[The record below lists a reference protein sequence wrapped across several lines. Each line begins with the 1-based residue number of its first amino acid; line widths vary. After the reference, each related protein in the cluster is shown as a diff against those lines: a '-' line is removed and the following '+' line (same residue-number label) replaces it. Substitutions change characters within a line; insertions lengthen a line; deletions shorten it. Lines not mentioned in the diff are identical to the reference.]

1 MNEHHKPRRAFLK
14 LSGAALAAAPL
25 LVSSRWAAAEK
36 NAAMRA
42 ALKYQDTPDGEKM
55 CSNCIHFVPG
65 KTATEPGG
73 CKLFAG
79 DTEVAPKG
87 YCTAWMKTA

>member
-1 MNEHHKPRRAFLK
+1 MNEHQKPRRAFLK

-36 NAAMRA
+36 NVAMRS
-42 ALKYQDTPDGEKM
+42 ALKYQDTPDGDKM

-65 KTATEPGG
+65 KTATAPGG
-73 CKLFAG
+73 CKILAG
-79 DTEVAPKG
+79 DTEVAPKA
-87 YCTAWMKTA
+87 YCTAWMKAG

>member
-25 LVSSRWAAAEK
+25 LASSRWAAAEK

-42 ALKYQDTPDGEKM
+42 ALSRVNADV
-55 CSNCIHFVPG
+55 NLLRA
-65 KTATEPGG
+65 KTHGLVMG
-73 CKLFAG
+73 R
-79 DTEVAPKG
+79 
-87 YCTAWMKTA
+87 